1 MKPELEERLSPLLH
15 VPIVGG
21 AKEEEAARAMP
32 VTEVHR
38 NLLAR
43 EEELRRS
50 QHYLGEAQRLSHIGS
65 WAFNAAG
72 FGYWSPELFK
82 IYGLDPGGK
91 APSIPEYLALV
102 HPEDRDFVV
111 QEIEKMLAAAEGF
124 DFQKRIVR
132 PDGPI
137 RYVRCVGS
145 RATPGGIPEFVGMGM
160 DVTEHELLTQE
171 LRRREAYL
179 AEAQRLSHTGSWA
192 WSPDSDVRHWSEEC
206 YRVLGFDPREGLPR
220 IEELFQRIHPGDQPA
235 FRESA
240 VRAKHEKKLD
250 EEVDYRVVHP
260 NGAVR
265 DIHTIGHPVF
275 SPSAD

>member
-1 MKPELEERLSPLLH
+1 METSPPILASARDSPIVGNDLFKALTVASAMKPELEERLSPLLH

-65 WAFNAAG
+65 WAFNASG

-91 APSIPEYLALV
+91 PPSVPEYLALV

-111 QEIEKMLAAAEGF
+111 RDMEKALTGVEGF
-124 DFQKRIVR
+124 DFKKRIVR
-132 PDGPI
+132 PDGAI
-137 RYVRCVGS
+137 RHVRCVGI
-145 RATPGGIPEFVGMGM
+145 RATAGGIAPEYVGTGM
-160 DVTEHELLTQE
+160 DVT
-171 LRRREAYL
+171 
-179 AEAQRLSHTGSWA
+179 
-192 WSPDSDVRHWSEEC
+192 
-206 YRVLGFDPREGLPR
+206 
-220 IEELFQRIHPGDQPA
+220 
-235 FRESA
+235 
-240 VRAKHEKKLD
+240 
-250 EEVDYRVVHP
+250 
-260 NGAVR
+260 
-265 DIHTIGHPVF
+265 
-275 SPSAD
+275 